1 MAEPY
6 DRAMGHPL
14 WPIYDLRLRTE
25 RLELRL
31 PSEDELADLCR
42 VAKAGVHPPDEMPFG
57 FPWSVKPSPRFE
69 QEFLQFHLGLRAG
82 WTVRAWNLE
91 LAVFLDGQAIGSQG
105 LMATDFATL
114 RTVGTGS
121 WLGLPYQRRGIGT
134 EMREAILT
142 LAFDELGTEIA
153 TSEAFLDNP
162 ASAGVSRR
170 LGYASNGLGRLAPQG
185 DARDT
190 ERFRM
195 TRAAWSARPRRAVE
209 IDGLEACRQL
219 FGLDD

>member
-31 PSEDELADLCR
+31 PNEEEIADLCR
-42 VAKAGVHPPDEMPFG
+42 VARAGIHLPDEMPFG
-57 FPWSVKPSPRFE
+57 IPWSVKPSPQFE
-69 QEFLQFHLGLRAG
+69 REFLQFHLGLRAT
-82 WTVRAWNLE
+82 WTRQAWNLE
-91 LAVFLDGQAIGSQG
+91 LAVFLDGQTIGSQG
-105 LMATDFATL
+105 LVATDFATL
-114 RTVGTGS
+114 RAVGTGS

-134 EMREAILT
+134 EMREAILS
-142 LAFDELGTEIA
+142 LAFDGLGAEIA

-170 LGYASNGLGRLAPQG
+170 LGYAGNGFGSLAPQG
-185 DARDT
+185 EARDT

-209 IDGLEACRQL
+209 IDGLEGCHEL
-219 FGLDD
+219 FGLAD